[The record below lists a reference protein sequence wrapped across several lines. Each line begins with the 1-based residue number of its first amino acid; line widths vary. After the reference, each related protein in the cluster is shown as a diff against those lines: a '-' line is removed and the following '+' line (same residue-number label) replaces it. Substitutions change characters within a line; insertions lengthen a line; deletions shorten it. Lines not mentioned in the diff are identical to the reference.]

1 MRCYS
6 KMCSKADMSQLN
18 LPHRTNKW
26 KTKKKQKRK
35 KNDKLRSI
43 GKRFGESMKSVL
55 KKKTKATVGRIC
67 RTGSF

>member
-6 KMCSKADMSQLN
+6 KMCSKTDMSQLN

-26 KTKKKQKRK
+26 KTKKTK
-35 KNDKLRSI
+35 KEKNVKLRSI

-55 KKKTKATVGRIC
+55 KKKR
-67 RTGSF
+67 R